1 MLMSEKILSMLY
13 ELLKTLVCIFFNTL
27 NILLAGNMPPLGT
40 ACVIV
45 EDEGRF
51 LIVEKRRG
59 TWSFPGGFMRWR
71 ETPDATAV
79 RECQEET
86 GLRLHVSGMVGFHA
100 ESSTGFTSVS
110 TLTHVYYGEVVGGKL
125 RGSIEGRPRWLD
137 ETELRAR
144 LVGQSAAMFAEYER
158 CRTRPGKVNARHV

>member
-1 MLMSEKILSMLY
+1 MLLSEKILYVLY

-40 ACVIV
+40 VCAIV

-51 LIVEKRRG
+51 LIVENSRG
-59 TWSFPGGFMRWR
+59 GWSFPGGFMRWR
-71 ETPDATAV
+71 ETPAATAV
-79 RECQEET
+79 RECEEET
-86 GLRLHVSGMVGFHA
+86 GLRLQVRGVVGFHV
-100 ESSTGFTSVS
+100 ESSAGFTSLS

-137 ETELRAR
+137 EAELRAR
-144 LVGQSAAMFAEYER
+144 LSGQSAAMFAEYER
-158 CRTRPGKVNARHV
+158 CQTRPGKMNARHV